1 MAFGKKMN
9 LKRRKKKSLAQQSK
23 QILILMTVILV
34 IILGGCTYVLNKTSG
49 QIYEQMSQMAQ
60 LYAQELDNRF
70 LRISR
75 NLFSTIMDTNETNS
89 TFWGNVN
96 LMNNGDGLDLHAQAL
111 DGGKDTGDV
120 VDDGHRGAHRHAEQ
134 SQELC
139 VPRSGEQHHDADHS
153 SIQQQYHRRIDGIIK
168 IGALHGGIAVTDAPV
183 IPALHVILQPQRPD
197 GADVM
202 QGLGHLPGDCGDRA
216 AVVQLRGQHP
226 LLDMT
231 GEHGK
236 QRQHQQQDQRK
247 AGVFHRTHIKIR
259 Q

>member
-89 TFWGNVN
+89 TFWGIW
-96 LMNNGDGLDLHAQAL
+96 NG
-111 DGGKDTGDV
+111 
-120 VDDGHRGAHRHAEQ
+120 
-134 SQELC
+134 
-139 VPRSGEQHHDADHS
+139 
-153 SIQQQYHRRIDGIIK
+153 IQDFFIH
-168 IGALHGGIAVTDAPV
+168 T
-183 IPALHVILQPQRPD
+183 
-197 GADVM
+197 
-202 QGLGHLPGDCGDRA
+202 
-216 AVVQLRGQHP
+216 
-226 LLDMT
+226 
-231 GEHGK
+231 
-236 QRQHQQQDQRK
+236 
-247 AGVFHRTHIKIR
+247 
-259 Q
+259 

>member
-89 TFWGNVN
+89 T
-96 LMNNGDGLDLHAQAL
+96 LCAQL
-111 DGGKDTGDV
+111 RV
-120 VDDGHRGAHRHAEQ
+120 C
-134 SQELC
+134 SQ
-139 VPRSGEQHHDADHS
+139 A
-153 SIQQQYHRRIDGIIK
+153 
-168 IGALHGGIAVTDAPV
+168 GGIPVYPRFSQPDNSESWDDAGNG
-183 IPALHVILQPQRPD
+183 I
-197 GADVM
+197 
-202 QGLGHLPGDCGDRA
+202 
-216 AVVQLRGQHP
+216 
-226 LLDMT
+226 
-231 GEHGK
+231 
-236 QRQHQQQDQRK
+236 
-247 AGVFHRTHIKIR
+247 
-259 Q
+259 

>member
-96 LMNNGDGLDLHAQAL
+96 LMKNGDYSEYAI
-111 DGGKDTGDV
+111 GK
-120 VDDGHRGAHRHAEQ
+120 ENKK
-134 SQELC
+134 C
-139 VPRSGEQHHDADHS
+139 
-153 SIQQQYHRRIDGIIK
+153 
-168 IGALHGGIAVTDAPV
+168 LHGI
-183 IPALHVILQPQRPD
+183 
-197 GADVM
+197 
-202 QGLGHLPGDCGDRA
+202 CW
-216 AVVQLRGQHP
+216 
-226 LLDMT
+226 
-231 GEHGK
+231 
-236 QRQHQQQDQRK
+236 
-247 AGVFHRTHIKIR
+247 
-259 Q
+259 

>member
-96 LMNNGDGLDLHAQAL
+96 LMKNGDYSEYAI
-111 DGGKDTGDV
+111 GKLREEYT
-120 VDDGHRGAHRHAEQ
+120 HM
-134 SQELC
+134 
-139 VPRSGEQHHDADHS
+139 
-153 SIQQQYHRRIDGIIK
+153 IRINYISFPCLRTEITQCH
-168 IGALHGGIAVTDAPV
+168 L
-183 IPALHVILQPQRPD
+183 ILQ
-197 GADVM
+197 
-202 QGLGHLPGDCGDRA
+202 HLSVNR
-216 AVVQLRGQHP
+216 
-226 LLDMT
+226 
-231 GEHGK
+231 
-236 QRQHQQQDQRK
+236 
-247 AGVFHRTHIKIR
+247 
-259 Q
+259 

>member
-1 MAFGKKMN
+1 MN

-96 LMNNGDGLDLHAQAL
+96 LMKNGDYSEYAI
-111 DGGKDTGDV
+111 GKLREEYFSSAWNMERNTGFFYT
-120 VDDGHRGAHRHAEQ
+120 HM
-134 SQELC
+134 
-139 VPRSGEQHHDADHS
+139 
-153 SIQQQYHRRIDGIIK
+153 IRINYISFPCLRTEITQCH
-168 IGALHGGIAVTDAPV
+168 L
-183 IPALHVILQPQRPD
+183 ILQ
-197 GADVM
+197 
-202 QGLGHLPGDCGDRA
+202 HLSVNR
-216 AVVQLRGQHP
+216 
-226 LLDMT
+226 
-231 GEHGK
+231 
-236 QRQHQQQDQRK
+236 
-247 AGVFHRTHIKIR
+247 
-259 Q
+259 

>member
-1 MAFGKKMN
+1 MN

-96 LMNNGDGLDLHAQAL
+96 LMKNGDYSEYRSENSEKNIFLRHGNMERN
-111 DGGKDTGDV
+111 TGFFYT
-120 VDDGHRGAHRHAEQ
+120 HM
-134 SQELC
+134 
-139 VPRSGEQHHDADHS
+139 
-153 SIQQQYHRRIDGIIK
+153 IRINYISFPCLRTEITQCH
-168 IGALHGGIAVTDAPV
+168 L
-183 IPALHVILQPQRPD
+183 ILQ
-197 GADVM
+197 
-202 QGLGHLPGDCGDRA
+202 HLSVNR
-216 AVVQLRGQHP
+216 
-226 LLDMT
+226 
-231 GEHGK
+231 
-236 QRQHQQQDQRK
+236 
-247 AGVFHRTHIKIR
+247 
-259 Q
+259 

>member
-75 NLFSTIMDTNETNS
+75 NLETNS

-96 LMNNGDGLDLHAQAL
+96 LMKNGDYSEYAI
-111 DGGKDTGDV
+111 GKLREEYFSSAWEYGTEYRIFLYTHDTDK
-120 VDDGHRGAHRHAEQ
+120 
-134 SQELC
+134 L
-139 VPRSGEQHHDADHS
+139 
-153 SIQQQYHRRIDGIIK
+153 
-168 IGALHGGIAVTDAPV
+168 
-183 IPALHVILQPQRPD
+183 
-197 GADVM
+197 
-202 QGLGHLPGDCGDRA
+202 
-216 AVVQLRGQHP
+216 
-226 LLDMT
+226 
-231 GEHGK
+231 
-236 QRQHQQQDQRK
+236 
-247 AGVFHRTHIKIR
+247 
-259 Q
+259 

>member
-75 NLFSTIMDTNETNS
+75 NLFSAIMDTNETNS

-96 LMNNGDGLDLHAQAL
+96 LMKNGDYSEYAIGKLREEYFSSAWEYGTEYRIFLYTNDTDKLYQLSLSSDGNYTMSPEIAASIREQIDKLD
-111 DGGKDTGDV
+111 
-120 VDDGHRGAHRHAEQ
+120 
-134 SQELC
+134 EL
-139 VPRSGEQHHDADHS
+139 SL
-153 SIQQQYHRRIDGIIK
+153 I
-168 IGALHGGIAVTDAPV
+168 
-183 IPALHVILQPQRPD
+183 
-197 GADVM
+197 
-202 QGLGHLPGDCGDRA
+202 
-216 AVVQLRGQHP
+216 
-226 LLDMT
+226 
-231 GEHGK
+231 
-236 QRQHQQQDQRK
+236 
-247 AGVFHRTHIKIR
+247 HI
-259 Q
+259 

>member
-96 LMNNGDGLDLHAQAL
+96 LM
-111 DGGKDTGDV
+111 KM
-120 VDDGHRGAHRHAEQ
+120 
-134 SQELC
+134 
-139 VPRSGEQHHDADHS
+139 
-153 SIQQQYHRRIDGIIK
+153 GIIRSTQSENSEK
-168 IGALHGGIAVTDAPV
+168 NIFLRHGNMERNTGFFYTHMIRINYISFHCLRTE
-183 IPALHVILQPQRPD
+183 ITQCHLILQRLS
-197 GADVM
+197 VN
-202 QGLGHLPGDCGDRA
+202 R
-216 AVVQLRGQHP
+216 
-226 LLDMT
+226 
-231 GEHGK
+231 
-236 QRQHQQQDQRK
+236 
-247 AGVFHRTHIKIR
+247 
-259 Q
+259 

>member
-34 IILGGCTYVLNKTSG
+34 IILGGCTYVINKTSG

-96 LMNNGDGLDLHAQAL
+96 LMKNGDYTEYAIGKLREEYFSSAWEYGTEYRIFLYTHDTDKLYQLSMSSDGNYTMSPDIAASIREQIDKLDEKTYAVKRKWDVLECDNEVYICKIAQKNVIAL
-111 DGGKDTGDV
+111 G
-120 VDDGHRGAHRHAEQ
+120 
-134 SQELC
+134 
-139 VPRSGEQHHDADHS
+139 
-153 SIQQQYHRRIDGIIK
+153 
-168 IGALHGGIAVTDAPV
+168 
-183 IPALHVILQPQRPD
+183 
-197 GADVM
+197 
-202 QGLGHLPGDCGDRA
+202 
-216 AVVQLRGQHP
+216 
-226 LLDMT
+226 
-231 GEHGK
+231 
-236 QRQHQQQDQRK
+236 
-247 AGVFHRTHIKIR
+247 
-259 Q
+259 

>member
-96 LMNNGDGLDLHAQAL
+96 LMKNGDYSEYAI
-111 DGGKDTGDV
+111 GKLREEYFFYT
-120 VDDGHRGAHRHAEQ
+120 HM
-134 SQELC
+134 
-139 VPRSGEQHHDADHS
+139 
-153 SIQQQYHRRIDGIIK
+153 IRINYISFPCLRTEITQCH
-168 IGALHGGIAVTDAPV
+168 L
-183 IPALHVILQPQRPD
+183 ILQ
-197 GADVM
+197 
-202 QGLGHLPGDCGDRA
+202 HLSVNR
-216 AVVQLRGQHP
+216 
-226 LLDMT
+226 
-231 GEHGK
+231 
-236 QRQHQQQDQRK
+236 
-247 AGVFHRTHIKIR
+247 
-259 Q
+259 